1 MNARRSIA
9 LFVIGS
15 LCAALAL
22 AVPATALAAPAAT
35 AAVSAASED
44 TTVTLLAA
52 GDLMCHIS
60 QLKAGKLRRGYDFWP
75 AFQPVASVVASAD
88 VAFANFETTLR
99 GSGFR
104 GYPGFRSPTAYADA
118 VKAAGF
124 DLVSTANNHA
134 LDGGAKGVGYTIAYL
149 DSIGVRHFGTGD
161 PAPLIVESNGIRFA
175 FLSYTYATNG
185 IRSPRGVNVNRL
197 KLDRVAGD
205 IAAVRGLVDVVVV
218 VPHWGA
224 EYKTKPESSTRRLG
238 RAIIDAGADIVLGS
252 HPHVPRPIEVYN
264 GRYIVYSMGNFISG
278 MSRTNTDLG
287 IIVKANVVRRAGV
300 TTVQDLKVLPVF
312 RDKTSGKGRASYRVV
327 MLDQQLAAPDKL
339 ISKSDRSKMRKYRSW
354 CAKTYGSLYTW

>member
-1 MNARRSIA
+1 MKAYRSTA
-9 LFVIGS
+9 LLVIGS

-22 AVPATALAAPAAT
+22 TVPAAAFAAPAAS
-35 AAVSAASED
+35 AVVSAPSAD
-44 TTVTLLAA
+44 ATVTLLAA

-75 AFQPVASVVASAD
+75 AFEPVASVVASAD
-88 VAFANFETTLR
+88 LSLANFETTLR

-118 VKAAGF
+118 VKRAGF

-134 LDGGAKGVGYTIAYL
+134 LDGGAKGVNYTVNYF
-149 DSIGVRHFGTGD
+149 DSIGIRHFGTND
-161 PAPLIVESNGIRFA
+161 PAPLIVESNGMRFA

-185 IRSPRGVNVNRL
+185 IRTPRGVSVNRL
-197 KLDRVAGD
+197 KLAQIAAD

-238 RAIIDAGADIVLGS
+238 RQIIDAGADIVLGS
-252 HPHVPRPIEVYN
+252 HPHVPRPVEVYN
-264 GRYIVYSMGNFISG
+264 GRYIFYSMGNFVSG
-278 MSRTNTDLG
+278 MSKPYTDLG
-287 IIVKANVVRRAGV
+287 IIVKMNVVRRAGA
-300 TTVQDLKVLPVF
+300 TTVQDLKVMPVF
-312 RDKTSGKGRASYRVV
+312 RDRTSGKGRASYRAV
-327 MLDQQLAAPDKL
+327 MLDQQLASPDRL
-339 ISKSDRSKMRKYRSW
+339 ISKADRSKMRKYRSW
-354 CAKTYGSLYTW
+354 CAKTYGGLYTW